1 MKTPNLKWNLWFL
14 GFVDAL
20 ISPTYKEGLDFFSNL
35 LFLSLPELEPIKT
48 LFQKLRP
55 SFKLPSWK
63 VLSTTLLD
71 KVYDNTKNEVNSLI
85 DSTNYVCLIS
95 DGW

>member
-1 MKTPNLKWNLWFL
+1 
-14 GFVDAL
+14 
-20 ISPTYKEGLDFFSNL
+20 

-55 SFKLPSWK
+55 SFKLPSQK

-85 DSTNYVCLIS
+85 DSANYVCLIS